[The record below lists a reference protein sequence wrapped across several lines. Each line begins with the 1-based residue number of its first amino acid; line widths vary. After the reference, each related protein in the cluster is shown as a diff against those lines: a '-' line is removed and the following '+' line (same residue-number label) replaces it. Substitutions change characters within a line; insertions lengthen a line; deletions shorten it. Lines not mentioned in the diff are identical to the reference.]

1 MSFPPRPIAYVLA
14 STNHG
19 SMIVNRNDFA
29 IASETGGAFGVG
41 MQLLTASQFDMN
53 EIELALLMLDCRR
66 KHFGDGVI
74 ALDGGA
80 NIGVHTIEW
89 SRHMHGWGQVLSF
102 EAQEFVF
109 YALAG
114 NIALNNCLNVRARLA
129 ALGETCGELIV
140 PRPDYT
146 RPASFGSLEL
156 RQREN
161 TEAIGQPISYD
172 AKDGVKV
179 PMIDLPSLD
188 LERLDFM
195 KLDVEGM
202 ELDVLRGG
210 REVIERHR
218 PIMLIE
224 MIKSDHVAI
233 KDFLT
238 TLGYRLIPYGIDALA
253 IHESDPT
260 SEQVRTTETGILVN
274 NV

>member
-1 MSFPPRPIAYVLA
+1 MSFPPRPIAFVLA

-29 IASETGGAFGVG
+29 TSPTGGSFGVG
-41 MQLLTASQFDMN
+41 LQLLTASQFDRN
-53 EIELALLMLDCRR
+53 EIELALVMLDCRR
-66 KHFGDGVI
+66 KHFGDGVVAI
-74 ALDGGA
+74 DGGA
-80 NIGVHTIEW
+80 NVGVHTIEW

-102 EAQEFVF
+102 EAQEIVF

-114 NIALNNCLNVRARLA
+114 NIALNNCLNARTRLA

-156 RQREN
+156 RQRED
-161 TEAIGQPISYD
+161 TEAIGQQISYD

-179 PMIDLPSLD
+179 PMIDLPSLN

-195 KLDVEGM
+195 KLDIEGM

-224 MIKSDHVAI
+224 IIKSDRAAI
-233 KDFLT
+233 ESFLT
-238 TLGYRLIPYGIDALA
+238 TLGYRLIPYGIDMLA
-253 IHESDPT
+253 IHESDP
-260 SEQVRTTETGILVN
+260 SLQQIRIDG
-274 NV
+274 NVLSVAP